1 MTTTETPDLMSLT
14 TIKLQ
19 SETRDRL
26 MNMGKK
32 SQSYDS
38 IVNNLIDFW
47 EEHLN
52 IVRQWQESHPIEE
65 MTTTR
70 YAATASLALPRE
82 PAMAKPKVPKE
93 PPRKKKA

>member
-1 MTTTETPDLMSLT
+1 
-14 TIKLQ
+14 
-19 SETRDRL
+19 

-47 EEHLN
+47 EDHLN
-52 IVRQWQESHPIEE
+52 IVRQWQESRPIEE

-70 YAATASLALPRE
+70 YSAIASPAMPRE

-93 PPRKKKA
+93 PPREKKE